1 MASGYKLIR
10 NPSDTQAEPLRIS
23 GITVVLND
31 LLERTAGSTT
41 WALTTSS
48 TDYFT
53 QKAVAIESA
62 TTNDTEVQAI
72 RVDMDQ
78 KWEAEGG
85 SSSDIADDGDRMA
98 ATDENTVNN
107 SGTDVT
113 NQAVVFVQDGVIGP
127 AADNRIVGNIL
138 VGNGVDPDV
147 S

>member
-1 MASGYKLIR
+1 MSQGYKLIR

-23 GITVVLND
+23 GITVALND

-107 SGTDVT
+107 SGSDVT
-113 NQAVVFVQDGVIGP
+113 QQAVVFVQDGIIGP